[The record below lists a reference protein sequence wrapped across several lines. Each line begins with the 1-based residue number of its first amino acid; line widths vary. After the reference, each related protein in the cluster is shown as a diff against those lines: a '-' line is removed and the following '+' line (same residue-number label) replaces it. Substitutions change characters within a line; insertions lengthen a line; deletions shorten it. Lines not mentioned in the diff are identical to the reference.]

1 MANTNVELSRAQ
13 WGSRFGFLMAMLG
26 AMVGAGNIWRFP
38 YITGEQG
45 GGAFILA
52 YLALL
57 LILAVPGLIAEVAL
71 GRYTG
76 RGVIG
81 AFRKVVGSRG
91 LVGLGVVVL
100 LVNVVLM
107 SYYAPVVGWTLYYA
121 VHSLL
126 FTFSGAGF
134 EPEAFWSAF
143 QANKM
148 LNVGMHTTV
157 MVLVGIVLYFGIRQG
172 IERLVVYAVPGL
184 ILALLAITVRA
195 LTLPG
200 AADGLIFTFDVDWA
214 ALASGETW
222 VTALGQA
229 LFSTGLGWGIALT
242 IGSYLPDYDDIP
254 IGGGLFTVIG
264 NSSIGILAA
273 FAIFPI
279 VFAFDVD
286 PSSGSELTFVSLPQ
300 VFPQM
305 TAGGLWALLF
315 FLGFFLATFTSA
327 ILITEVSVTTLNE
340 ETSWS
345 REQTVFAVCGMI
357 WAIGLASAYSSAV
370 LGFLDFVFGNFGLPL
385 ATLSIIGVIG
395 WSMSADA
402 LRDLGPEKLRVLEVN
417 RNAGLYVG
425 PLWNPMIQYVIPTV
439 MLFIVTYYAWS
450 NFGTPEMIGG
460 VAVFVTFP
468 LIGYATMS
476 YLEAR
481 RDLLST
487 DSTDDTD

>member
-1 MANTNVELSRAQ
+1 MSDTNIELSRAQ

-52 YLALL
+52 YLSLL
-57 LILAVPGLIAEVAL
+57 LILAIPGLIAEVAL

-81 AFRKVVGSRG
+81 AFRKITNSRG
-91 LVGLGVVVL
+91 VVGLGVVVL
-100 LVNVVLM
+100 LVNVMLM

-121 VHSLL
+121 GHSVL
-126 FTFSGAGF
+126 FTFSQAGF
-134 EPEAFWSAF
+134 EPEGFWQAF
-143 QANKM
+143 QASTM
-148 LNVGMHTTV
+148 LNLGMHTLV
-157 MVLVGIVLYFGIRQG
+157 MAMVAGVLYFGIRQG

-200 AADGLIFTFDVDWA
+200 ASEGLIFTFDIDWG
-214 ALASGETW
+214 ALAQGETW

-242 IGSYLPDYDDIP
+242 IGSYLPEYDDIP
-254 IGGGLFTVIG
+254 IGAGVFTVLG
-264 NSSIGILAA
+264 NSSVGLLAA

-279 VFAFDVD
+279 VFAFGVD
-286 PSSGSELTFVSLPQ
+286 PASGSELTFVSLPQ

-305 TAGGLWALLF
+305 AGGGLWALLF
-315 FLGFFLATFTSA
+315 FVGFFLATFTSA

-345 REQTVFAVCGMI
+345 REQTVFGVCGLI
-357 WAIGLASAYSSAV
+357 WLVGLASAYSGSV

-385 ATLSIIGVIG
+385 AALAIIGTIG
-395 WSMSADA
+395 WSMGPKG

-417 RNAGLYVG
+417 RNAGIYVG
-425 PLWNPMIQYVIPTV
+425 RLWNPMVQYVIPAV
-439 MLFIVTYYAWS
+439 MLFIVGYYAWA
-450 NFGTPEMIGG
+450 NFGTPQMIGG
-460 VAVFVTFP
+460 VVVFLTFP
-468 LIGYATMS
+468 LLGYAVMS
-476 YLEAR
+476 YIEAR
-481 RDLLST
+481 RELLT
-487 DSTDDTD
+487 DNK